1 MRIASYF
8 VVSWSIHGIYK
19 TEVFTRRDVAEAFA
33 GNLNLEDDVT
43 EVSVDPMYMEQA
55 V

>member
-8 VVSWSIHGIYK
+8 VVSWSVHGIYK
-19 TEVFTRRDVAEAFA
+19 TEVFNRRDLADAFA
-33 GNLNLEDDVT
+33 SNLNLEQDVSN
-43 EVSVDPMYMEQA
+43 VSVDPMYMEYA

>member
-8 VVSWSIHGIYK
+8 VVSWCIHGTYK
-19 TEVFTRRDVAEAFA
+19 TEVFTRRDLADAFA
-33 GNLNLEDDVT
+33 GNLGLEDDVT

>member
-8 VVSWSIHGIYK
+8 VVSWSVHGIYK
-19 TEVFTRRDVAEAFA
+19 TEVFNRRDVADAFA
-33 GNLNLEDDVT
+33 GNLNLEQDVT
-43 EVSVDPMYMEQA
+43 NVSVDPMYMEYA

>member
-8 VVSWSIHGIYK
+8 VVSWSVHGIYK
-19 TEVFTRRDVAEAFA
+19 TEVFTRRDVADAFA

-43 EVSVDPMYMEQA
+43 DVSVDPMFMEYA

>member
-8 VVSWSIHGIYK
+8 VVSWSVHGIYK
-19 TEVFTRRDVAEAFA
+19 TEVFNRQDVADAFA
-33 GNLNLEDDVT
+33 GNLNLEADVT
-43 EVSVDPMYMEQA
+43 DVSVDPMFMEYA